1 VPCSSGKSNN
11 HQKGFNMENIDETDR
26 TDNEESPLFMRIFE
40 MSGNHECADCKSK
53 DPDWASLGFGV
64 LICLQCAGSHRS
76 LGVHISLV
84 RSLNLDSWTPKQ
96 ICYLIEGGNKK
107 FEEHVS
113 ECSPSISSS
122 SSSSS
127 FENKYSNPQIL
138 YYKYVISLCFFG
150 NIMN

>member
-1 VPCSSGKSNN
+1 
-11 HQKGFNMENIDETDR
+11 MENIDEIDR

-96 ICYLIEGGNKK
+96 LCYLIKGGNEK
-107 FEEHVS
+107 FAEHVS
-113 ECSPSISSS
+113 QYSSS
-122 SSSSS
+122 TSSSCKVYTGKDS
-127 FENKYSNPQIL
+127 FENKYNNPQIL
-138 YYKYVISLCFFG
+138 YYRYVVYLYFLG
-150 NIMN
+150 TH